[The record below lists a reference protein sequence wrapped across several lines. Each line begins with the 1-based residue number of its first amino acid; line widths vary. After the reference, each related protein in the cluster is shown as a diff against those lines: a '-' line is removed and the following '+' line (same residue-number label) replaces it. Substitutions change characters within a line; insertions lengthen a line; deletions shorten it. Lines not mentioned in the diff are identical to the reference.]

1 MSKGVDHITGKKEY
15 ICRVCEFQWQK
26 EDQTYEKCPDC
37 GSEEIIRVDS
47 SQKDDKSIKKEDISI
62 RRSYGGN
69 GRGGGAPRVCKCP
82 NCGYESPKTRG
93 VPCRNQKCPKCDT
106 PLCGAD

>member
-1 MSKGVDHITGKKEY
+1 MINITVKKEY
-15 ICRVCEFQWQK
+15 KCNICKFQWQK
-26 EDQTYEKCPDC
+26 GELTYEKCPDC
-37 GSEEIIRVDS
+37 GSVDITLVD
-47 SQKDDKSIKKEDISI
+47 SQKDDEYINENISI

-69 GRGGGAPRVCKCP
+69 GRGGRAPRVCKCH

-93 VPCRNQKCPKCDT
+93 APCRNQKCPECNT